1 MRDREALYAAAHGI
15 TKSDTTGHLNN
26 NNPTAL
32 LRMYYTMLNRNDE
45 SNLTAL
51 VSILSGKIKS
61 FAVKHNVVPG
71 GSKGKEPTCQCRRHK
86 RHGFDS

>member
-1 MRDREALYAAAHGI
+1 MRDRVALCAGDH
-15 TKSDTTGHLNN
+15 KESDTTGHLNN

-51 VSILSGKIKS
+51 VSVLSGKIKS